1 MIFCTEL
8 INYIM
13 TVSNSSMLL
22 QLFTIAFLLKSMIEI
37 FFKMRM
43 LMSISILIFR
53 LLMIYISLM
62 ITANQSLLSGR

>member
-8 INYIM
+8 INCVI
-13 TVSNSSMLL
+13 TVNNSSMSL

-37 FFKMRM
+37 FFKTRM
-43 LMSISILIFR
+43 SMLISNLIFK

-62 ITANQSLLSGR
+62 ITVN